1 MAGINEFL
9 IFDENNQNTLSNES
23 YSIDTQRL
31 NGVGGAQQDLICIIK
46 L

>member
-23 YSIDTQRL
+23 YWIDTQRL
-31 NGVGGAQQDLICIIK
+31 NGVGGA
-46 L
+46 